1 MYVCVNVKNV
11 NFNLFFRNKKVYIII
26 GLVQYVVYCMYV
38 YVIVFIGFC
47 LCKCYVKYM
56 LIKII
61 FYFILIDMK
70 YYLFFGVVGG
80 VYCRFSFEKKNDQL
94 I

>member
-11 NFNLFFRNKKVYIII
+11 NFNLFFRNKKVYII
-26 GLVQYVVYCMYV
+26 GLVQYVVYCMYICDSF
-38 YVIVFIGFC
+38 YWIC

>member
-11 NFNLFFRNKKVYIII
+11 NFNLFFRNKKFILLLDWYSMQCIVCI
-26 GLVQYVVYCMYV
+26 

-56 LIKII
+56 LMKII

-80 VYCRFSFEKKNDQL
+80 VYCRFSFEKKM
-94 I
+94 IS

>member
-26 GLVQYVVYCMYV
+26 GLVQYVVYCMYICDSF
-38 YVIVFIGFC
+38 YWIC

-80 VYCRFSFEKKNDQL
+80 VYCRFSFEKKM
-94 I
+94 IR

>member
-26 GLVQYVVYCMYV
+26 GLVQYVVYCMYICDSF
-38 YVIVFIGFC
+38 YWIC

-80 VYCRFSFEKKNDQL
+80 VYCRFSFEKKM
-94 I
+94 IS